1 MTLSV
6 SSVVNVTVSLSPTA
20 AAERNFGSILILG
33 SSGIVTTA
41 ERLRAYT
48 NLDDIA
54 VDFGTTAPE
63 YKAAALFFAQSPQPS
78 LAYLGEWA
86 QSATSASIRGGVLT
100 LADQA
105 IGPFQAITSGT
116 LSLSINGTV
125 KNLTALDFSDDDNLN
140 AVAGTLTTA
149 LTSAG
154 TVTWNAAAA
163 RFEIV
168 SATTGITSTIT
179 AAADGAVASLLKMQ
193 ASQAEAPVAGVAAE
207 TLVDAVADLA
217 DKSSDWYG
225 LVVAAAGVDDD
236 DVLAVAAFI
245 EGVGTS
251 RVYGVTSQDA
261 QELVTGQ
268 TTSLGYRLA
277 QLKYQRTFWQYS
289 SSNPYAAASAFG
301 RAFTVNFDGSNTTI
315 TLKFKQEP
323 GVVAEDISA
332 SQAAAINANHGN
344 VFVKYN
350 NATAILQ
357 QGVVANGYYFDEV
370 HGLAWLQNAVQTAVY
385 NLLYTNP
392 KIPQT
397 DAGVNQL
404 VTTIN
409 RTLDQSVT
417 NGLVAP
423 GVWNAAGFGSLSQG
437 DTLSTGFYVYA
448 PKIATQSQ
456 ADREARKAPPI
467 QIALKLAG
475 AVHSADVLINVNR

>member
-20 AAERNFGSILILG
+20 SAERNFGSILILG
-33 SSGIVTTA
+33 SSGVISTD

-48 NLDDIA
+48 SLEDIA

-78 LAYLGEWA
+78 LAYVGEWA
-86 QSATSASIRGGVLT
+86 QTATSASIRGGVLS
-100 LADQA
+100 AGDQA
-105 IGPFQAITSGT
+105 IGPFQAITAGD
-116 LSLSINGTV
+116 LSLTINGSLQD
-125 KNLTALDFSDDDNLN
+125 LTGLDFSGDDNLN
-140 AVAGTLTTA
+140 AVAGTLTEA
-149 LTSAG
+149 LTSYG
-154 TVTWNAAAA
+154 TATWNAAAA

-168 SATTGITSTIT
+168 SSTTGATSTIT
-179 AAADGAVASLLKMQ
+179 AADDGAVANLLKLQ
-193 ASQAEAPVAGVAAE
+193 ASQAGTPVAGIAAESLVAA
-207 TLVDAVADLA
+207 VAAQA
-217 DKSSDWYG
+217 DRSSDWYG
-225 LVVAAAGVDDD
+225 LVVAATGVATS

-245 EGVGTS
+245 EGAGTS

-268 TTSLGYRLA
+268 TTSVGYQLG
-277 QLKYQRTFWQYS
+277 QLDYQRTFWQYS
-289 SSNPYAAASAFG
+289 SNSPYAAASAFG
-301 RAFTVNFDGSNTTI
+301 RAFTVNFDGANTTI

-332 SQAAAINANHGN
+332 SQAAAISANHGN

-350 NATAILQ
+350 NATSILQ

-385 NLLYTNP
+385 NLLYTEP
-392 KIPQT
+392 KIAQT
-397 DAGVNQL
+397 DAGVNKL

-423 GVWNAAGFGSLSQG
+423 GVWNAPGFGALAQG

-467 QIALKLAG
+467 QIAVKLAG